1 MARTNRDAAML
12 SSLDLE
18 TPEFVA
24 EVRAFARANLPET
37 TRAKVLNGKLPD
49 RVERTRWQR
58 ALAAKGWGAPAWPVE
73 FGGTG
78 WDAVRRHVFDEI
90 LAEEGAPNPPVFGMG
105 MLAPVLMKFG
115 TPAQQQRFLPRI
127 LSMDDFWCQGFS
139 EPGAGSDLAS
149 LKTRAERDGDHWVI
163 NGQKIWTTLAHVA
176 DWIFALVRTS
186 QEDTKHKGLSIL
198 LIDMRTPGITVR
210 PIITIDGE
218 HEVNE
223 VFFDNVRVPAENI
236 VGEAGQGWTYAR
248 YLLSLERTG
257 IARVGQSKREI
268 GRLKAI
274 AAREPGPHGR
284 LLDDPAFARRIA
296 RLEIALMAL
305 ELTTLRM
312 LGAMKNGESPGAA
325 ASVLKIKGSELQQ
338 DISEALMDAVGDY
351 ALAYDPHAWAD
362 GHNANPV
369 GPPEAGALA
378 GAYFNTRK
386 VTIYGGSNEIQ
397 RNILATRTLGL

>member
-1 MARTNRDAAML
+1 ML
-12 SSLDLE
+12 TSLDLE

-24 EVRAFARANLPET
+24 EVRAFARENLPDT
-37 TRAKVLNGKLPD
+37 TRAKVLNGKLPN
-49 RVERTRWQR
+49 REERTHWQR
-58 ALAAKGWGAPAWPVE
+58 ALVAKGWGAPAWPAE

-90 LAEEGAPNPPVFGMG
+90 LTEEGAPNPPVFGMG

-115 TPAQQQRFLPRI
+115 SAGQQQRFLPRI
-127 LSMDDFWCQGFS
+127 LRLDDFWCQGFS

-149 LKTRAERDGDHWVI
+149 LKTRAELDGDHWIV
-163 NGQKIWTTLAHVA
+163 NGQKIWTTLAHAA
-176 DWIFALVRTS
+176 DWMFALVRTHQDES
-186 QEDTKHKGLSIL
+186 KHQGLSII

-210 PIITIDGE
+210 PIITLDGE

-223 VFFDNVRVPAENI
+223 VFFDNVRVPAENV
-236 VGEAGQGWTYAR
+236 VGEAGQGWTQAR

-268 GRLKAI
+268 ARLKAL
-274 AAREPGPHGR
+274 AARQRTPFGS
-284 LLDDPAFARRIA
+284 LMDDRDFVRRIA

-312 LGAMKNGESPGAA
+312 LSALKNGEQPGAA
-325 ASVLKIKGSELQQ
+325 ANVLKIKGSELQQ
-338 DISEALMDAVGDY
+338 DISEAMMDAVGEH
-351 ALAYDPHAWAD
+351 AFAYDPHAWSD
-362 GHNANPV
+362 GTPGNTAV
-369 GPPEAGALA
+369 PPEAAGLA
-378 GAYFNTRK
+378 GIYFNTRK

-397 RNILATRTLGL
+397 RNILASRTLGL

>member
-1 MARTNRDAAML
+1 ML
-12 SSLDLE
+12 SAMDLE

-24 EVRAFARANLPET
+24 EVRAFARANLPAT

-49 RVERTRWQR
+49 RAERTSWQR
-58 ALAAKGWGAPAWPVE
+58 ALVAKGWGAPAWPVE
-73 FGGTG
+73 HGGTG

-105 MLAPVLMKFG
+105 MLAPVLMKYG
-115 TPAQQQRFLPRI
+115 SAGQQQRFLPRI
-127 LSMDDFWCQGFS
+127 LNLEDFWCQGFS

-149 LKTRAERDGDHWVI
+149 LKTRAQRDGDHWVI

-176 DWIFALVRTS
+176 DWMFALVRTS
-186 QEDTKHKGLSIL
+186 QEDSKHQGLSII

-223 VFFDNVRVPAENI
+223 VFFDDVRVPAENV

-248 YLLSLERTG
+248 YLLSFERTG

-268 GRLKAI
+268 ARLKAL
-274 AAREPGPHGR
+274 AASQRTPFGS
-284 LLDDPAFARRIA
+284 LMDDTDFIRRVA

-312 LGAMKNGESPGAA
+312 LSALKNGESPGAA
-325 ASVLKIKGSELQQ
+325 ASVLKVKGSELQQ
-338 DISEALMDAVGDY
+338 DISEAMMDAVGAY
-351 ALAYDPHAWAD
+351 AYAYDPHAWSD
-362 GHNANPV
+362 GTHENPL
-369 GPPEAGALA
+369 GPPEAAALA
-378 GAYFNTRK
+378 GTYFNTRK

>member
-1 MARTNRDAAML
+1 ML
-12 SSLDLE
+12 SSTNLE
-18 TPEFVA
+18 TPEFVD
-24 EVRAFARANLPET
+24 EVRAFARDTLPET
-37 TRAKVLNGKLPD
+37 TRAKVLNGKLPN
-49 RVERTRWQR
+49 RAERTHWQR
-58 ALAAKGWGAPAWPVE
+58 ALVEKGWGAPAWPVE

-78 WDAVRRHVFDEI
+78 WDAIRRHVFDEV

-105 MLAPVLMKFG
+105 MLAPVLMKYG
-115 TPAQQQRFLPRI
+115 SPAQQQRFLPRI
-127 LSMDDFWCQGFS
+127 LTLEDFWCQGFS

-149 LKTRAERDGDHWVI
+149 LKTRAELDGDHWRI
-163 NGQKIWTTLAHVA
+163 NGQKIWTTLAHIA
-176 DWIFALVRTS
+176 DWMFALVRTS
-186 QEDTKHKGLSIL
+186 QEDSKHQGLSII
-198 LIDMRTPGITVR
+198 LIDMSTPGITVR

-236 VGEAGQGWTYAR
+236 VGEPGQGWTYAR

-268 GRLKAI
+268 RRLKAI
-274 AAREPGPHGR
+274 AAREPSLSGKLR
-284 LLDDPAFARRIA
+284 DDPGFARRIA
-296 RLEIALMAL
+296 RLEIALISL

-312 LGAMKNGESPGAA
+312 LSAVKSGETPGAA
-325 ASVLKIKGSELQQ
+325 ANVLKIKGSELQQ
-338 DISEALMDAVGDY
+338 EISEALMDAVGEY
-351 ALAYDPHAWAD
+351 AFAYDPHAWSD
-362 GHNANPV
+362 GRHDNPV
-369 GPPEAGALA
+369 GPPEAAGLA